1 MDTIC
6 PQGTCPR
13 LPFRTPSKSIYDR
26 VYTEEAQRTAT
37 EDSGCGDDP
46 NSEQTEET
54 SEETTDHVIVR
65 SYRQPINPVRTQH
78 APSGESSNLLV
89 SERCLPSPYR
99 SQSPMDTP
107 VHSTNKQYK
116 HALRKPSN
124 TVYVTLD
131 IFEKG
136 QDGSKSNK

>member
-13 LPFRTPSKSIYDR
+13 LPFHTPSKSIYDR
-26 VYTEEAQRTAT
+26 VYTEEAHTIATST
-37 EDSGCGDDP
+37 EDSD
-46 NSEQTEET
+46 SEQTEET

-65 SYRQPINPVRTQH
+65 SYRQPLNPAQTQQ

-89 SERCLPSPYR
+89 SESPSPYR

-116 HALRKPSN
+116 HALFKQKERKPSH

-131 IFEKG
+131 IFEQG
-136 QDGSKSNK
+136 QGGSKLNK